1 MTQQTSR
8 SIEFRLVALFALLG
22 TVAMAQTTG
31 PGTGLERKSK
41 PDELQSKPKA
51 VPRKG
56 VAMTPGR
63 PAVTT
68 GLTTKMEEQLD
79 RPVVAAGTGERQP
92 AVNPEQASEP
102 AKGRGEQQ
110 APKQKVT
117 PGLTHLHLVLRISA
131 DGKAEVVT
139 ATEVAG
145 PASLSDDVI
154 GNTFYALSLGGRT
167 LTVQSIPDPFET
179 RSFAPKDSPQQ
190 GHHFGQAQE
199 ALVVVKVPNTSLA
212 ATSLQS
218 LTLRIYN
225 LNPGTTIQKINP
237 AVFNQLNREKK
248 LAMRIEVPA
257 RTLAPQIKA
266 VGRKLDVQQ

>member
-1 MTQQTSR
+1 MMTQETRR
-8 SIEFRLVALFALLG
+8 SIEFSLLALAFLG
-22 TVAMAQTTG
+22 TLAIAQTTD
-31 PGTGLERKSK
+31 PGTGLERQSK
-41 PDELQSKPKA
+41 PGELQSKPKA
-51 VPRKG
+51 VRRKG

-79 RPVVAAGTGERQP
+79 RPVAAGSGERQP
-92 AVNPEQASEP
+92 AVNREQASEP

-110 APKQKVT
+110 APQQKIT
-117 PGLTHLHLVLRISA
+117 PAQTHLHLVLRISA

-139 ATEVAG
+139 ATEVPG
-145 PASLSDDVI
+145 PASLSDDVM
-154 GNTFYALSLGGRT
+154 GDTFYALSLGSRI
-167 LTVQSIPDPFET
+167 LAVQSIPDPFET

-190 GHHFGQAQE
+190 GHYFGRAKE

-218 LTLRIYN
+218 LTLRLYK
-225 LNPGTTIQKINP
+225 LSPGMTIQKINP
-237 AVFNQLNREKK
+237 AVFNQLNQQKK
-248 LAMRIEVPA
+248 LEMRIEVPA